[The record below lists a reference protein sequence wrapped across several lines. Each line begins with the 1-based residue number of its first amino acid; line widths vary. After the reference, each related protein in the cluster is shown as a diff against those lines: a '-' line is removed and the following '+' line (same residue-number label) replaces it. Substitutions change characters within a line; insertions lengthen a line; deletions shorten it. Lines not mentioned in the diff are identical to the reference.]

1 MSLEK
6 NLKLKRKPVQIISVP
21 LDLGASRR
29 GTDAGPSAMRIAGLG
44 KSLRR
49 LHYEVRTEADIAVP
63 AMETRETASRDA
75 RFKNEILAVCVELAA
90 KTRSAL
96 ENGYTPLVI
105 GGDHSIA
112 MGTVAGV
119 SSFFRERDEEIGLIW
134 FDAHGDMNLPGISPS
149 GNIHGMP
156 LAHLLGKGDPD
167 LARIGGIEPAVKP
180 ENVALIGIRDIDDGE
195 RKIIRDSG
203 IKVLTMR
210 DIDEQG
216 MKAVCEEAIEVVTS
230 GTAGFHI
237 SFDVDGCDPS
247 VIPGSGT
254 LVPGGVSFRE
264 AHQLLENLA
273 DTDQMISMEVVE
285 LNPFLDHKN
294 VSAERA
300 VMLIQSAFGRSIL

>member
-6 NLKLKRKPVQIISVP
+6 NIKLKQKPVQIISVP

-44 KSLRR
+44 DGLRR
-49 LHYEVRTEADIAVP
+49 LHYDVRREYDIAVP
-63 AMETRETASRDA
+63 APETRETESRNA
-75 RFKNEILAVCVELAA
+75 RFKDEILAVCRELAA
-90 KTRSAL
+90 TTRTVL
-96 ENGYTPLVI
+96 ERGHTPLVI

-119 SSFFRERDEEIGLIW
+119 SSHYRERGDEIGLIW
-134 FDAHGDMNLPGISPS
+134 FDAHGDMNLPTTSPS

-156 LAHLLGKGDPD
+156 LAHLLGKGDED
-167 LARIGGIEPAVKP
+167 LAGIAGVAPAVRP
-180 ENVALIGIRDIDDGE
+180 ENVALIGIRDIDEQE
-195 RKIIRDSG
+195 RKIIRESG

-210 DIDEQG
+210 DIDEHG
-216 MKAVCEEAIEVVTS
+216 MKAVSEEAIEVVTS

-264 AHQLLENLA
+264 AHSLLENLA
-273 DTDQMISMEVVE
+273 DTEQMISMEVVE

-300 VMLIQSAFGRSIL
+300 VALIQSAFGRSIL